1 MSIIPKQSIILENET
16 FFLLNVDNEN
26 TKYYIRCIETADQIG
41 SHDAVYTVK
50 EDRTIAPKRYDEYF
64 RNLDQITCSTL
75 TDEELIELE
84 ELFKIISRL
93 KSIYRLHEN
102 SAYGT
107 ITDTNSADRF
117 VENLDNYKRQMLDH
131 YASINDLFR

>member
-1 MSIIPKQSIILENET
+1 MSIIPKQSILIGDET
-16 FFLLNVDNEN
+16 FFLLSIDDEN

-64 RNLDQITCSTL
+64 RNLDQIACSTL

-107 ITDTNSADRF
+107 ITDTSSADRF

>member
-1 MSIIPKQSIILENET
+1 MSIIPKQSILIGDET
-16 FFLLNVDNEN
+16 FFLLNVDGEN

-41 SHDAVYTVK
+41 SFDAVYAVK
-50 EDRTIAPKRYDEYF
+50 EDRTIAPKRYDEHF

-75 TDEELIELE
+75 TDEELTELE

-107 ITDTNSADRF
+107 ISDKNSADRF
-117 VENLDNYKRQMLDH
+117 VEALDNYKRQMLDH
-131 YASINDLFR
+131 YDSINDLFR

>member
-1 MSIIPKQSIILENET
+1 MRIIPKQSILIGEET
-16 FFLLNVDNEN
+16 FFLLSIDDEN

-41 SHDAVYTVK
+41 SLDAVYTVK
-50 EDRTIAPKRYDEYF
+50 EDRTIVPKRYDEYF

-102 SAYGT
+102 SAYGA
-107 ITDTNSADRF
+107 ISDKNSADRF
-117 VENLDNYKRQMLDH
+117 VETLDNYKHQMLDH

>member
-1 MSIIPKQSIILENET
+1 MSIIPKQSMILENET

-26 TKYYIRCIETADQIG
+26 TKYYIRCIETVDQIG
-41 SHDAVYTVK
+41 SLDAVYTVK

-117 VENLDNYKRQMLDH
+117 V
-131 YASINDLFR
+131 

>member
-1 MSIIPKQSIILENET
+1 MSIIPKQSMILENET

-26 TKYYIRCIETADQIG
+26 TKYYIRCIETTDQIG
-41 SHDAVYTVK
+41 SFDAVYTVK

-75 TDEELIELE
+75 TDEELTELE

-102 SAYGT
+102 SAFGA
-107 ITDTNSADRF
+107 ISDKNSVDRF
-117 VENLDNYKRQMLDH
+117 VETLDNYKRQMLDH
-131 YASINDLFR
+131 YALINDLFR

>member
-1 MSIIPKQSIILENET
+1 MSIIPKQSILIGDET
-16 FFLLNVDNEN
+16 FFLLSIDDEN

-93 KSIYRLHEN
+93 KSIYRLHKN

-117 VENLDNYKRQMLDH
+117 VEKLDSYKRQILDH

>member
-1 MSIIPKQSIILENET
+1 MSIIPKQSMILENET

-26 TKYYIRCIETADQIG
+26 TKYYIRCIETTDQIG
-41 SHDAVYTVK
+41 SFDAVYTVK

-64 RNLDQITCSTL
+64 RNLDQITYSTL
-75 TDEELIELE
+75 TDEELTELE

-102 SAYGT
+102 SAFGA
-107 ITDTNSADRF
+107 ISDKNSVDRF
-117 VENLDNYKRQMLDH
+117 VETLDNYKRQMLDH
-131 YASINDLFR
+131 YALINDLFR